1 MARIDC
7 LDEMCFMFSGGTLAT
22 FINSIE
28 NNDKKSKIGYD
39 PLDKLPGIKQKSTN
53 KFINKV

>member
-1 MARIDC
+1 
-7 LDEMCFMFSGGTLAT
+7 MFSGGTLAT

-28 NNDKKSKIGYD
+28 NKDKKSKIGYD